1 MDFRTK
7 RGVPVTEPAQA
18 LVTRPDMSLD
28 TAIDALKMLT
38 HPARMEIFRLLL
50 ASEPASMTIEEM
62 DQHIA
67 SRHTRLTIHLSL
79 MTQAGLICSSDARG
93 ERRFRACAHV
103 LPDLVNFM
111 SAGCCGSN
119 PQRCVAVVADRDDL
133 CFPA

>member
-7 RGVPVTEPAQA
+7 RGLPLTEPAQA

-50 ASEPASMTIEEM
+50 ANEPESMTMADLE
-62 DQHIA
+62 QRIA

-79 MTQAGLICSSDARG
+79 MTEAGLVCSSIARSQ
-93 ERRFRACAHV
+93 RRFRACAHV

-111 SAGCCGSN
+111 SSGCCGRN
-119 PQRCVAVVADRDDL
+119 PERCIAVVADRDDL
-133 CFPA
+133 CFPS